1 MDRNR
6 VVLASMAALVA
17 AMLGRMG
24 WVNWPAIATTTIVIV
39 VGLAL
44 VVAVIVVVCGPM
56 LLLTW
61 AAVSLVTFLTES
73 LDVSSP
79 QPGPHSVAPAPSGVT
94 SPTLLTWEGV

>member
-6 VVLASMAALVA
+6 IVLASMAALVA

-39 VGLAL
+39 IGLAL

-73 LDVSSP
+73 PDVSSR
-79 QPGPHSVAPAPSGVT
+79 PGSHSVAPAPGGAT
-94 SPTLLTWEGV
+94 SPALLTWEGA